1 MTEHEVNVGARVHS
15 RDGEDIGEIAQV
27 LYHPETGEIGGLLL
41 GTGWFGTP
49 RVVDAGLIVRT
60 NAAGVELSIGADEV
74 ESLPVY
80 IEERATHAHPDRA
93 FPSELGSL
101 VDLAGGGGPWMVRGT
116 NGTPGP
122 SSVSIFLH
130 ESHGGTETTGNPSLP
145 DDVILIGAGTD
156 VVGTDGKKI
165 GHIDELFI
173 DDDRCITGLLVR
185 GGWLFKH
192 DVTVPASVIGSVSH
206 DRIGL
211 TVSAEEAEQADW
223 APGEG

>member
-41 GTGWFGTP
+41 GAGWFRTT

-60 NAAGVELSIGADEV
+60 NAAGVELSIGADDV
-74 ESLPVY
+74 GSLPVY
-80 IEERATHAHPDRA
+80 IDGRGTHAHPDRS

-101 VDLAGGGGPWMVRGT
+101 VDLAGGGGPWMVRGV

-130 ESHGGTETTGNPSLP
+130 ESHGGTETVGNPSLP
-145 DDVILIGAGTD
+145 DDAILIGERTD
-156 VVGTDGKKI
+156 VVGLDGKKI
-165 GHIDELFI
+165 GHVDELFI
-173 DDDRCITGLLVR
+173 DDERCITGLLVR

-206 DRIGL
+206 DRICL
-211 TVSAEEAEQADW
+211 TVSADEAEQADW
-223 APGEG
+223 GPGEG